1 MERKKIILELDL
13 VDGFEGI
20 YTNNED
26 NSIEKGK
33 LIVTKNDCMYHIIHR
48 QIDGFVNSIP
58 LPLELVEKYITKK
71 EVVEDKVKEITNSYT
86 SELNMLKSEL
96 INALQI
102 TIDKAI
108 NSINEKIKGDNTNLF
123 DIAKMVAVIQ
133 QPELMK
139 NLKE

>member
-13 VDGFEGI
+13 VDWFEGI
-20 YTNNED
+20 YNNDE
-26 NSIEKGK
+26 NNHIEKGK
-33 LIVTKNDCMYHIIHR
+33 LFVAKNDCMYHIMHR
-48 QIDGFVNSIP
+48 QIDGFVSSVA
-58 LPLELVEKYITKK
+58 LPLELVEKYITK
-71 EVVEDKVKEITNSYT
+71 EVVEDKVEEITNSYT
-86 SELNMLKSEL
+86 SELDMLKSEL

-108 NSINEKIKGDNTNLF
+108 NSKNEKIKGDNTNLL
-123 DIAKMVAVIQ
+123 DIAKMVAIVQ

>member
-13 VDGFEGI
+13 VDWFDGI
-20 YTNNED
+20 YTDNED

-58 LPLELVEKYITKK
+58 LPLEIVEKYITK
-71 EVVEDKVKEITNSYT
+71 EVVEDKVEEITNSYT
-86 SELNMLKSEL
+86 CELDMLKSEL

-102 TIDKAI
+102 TIDKVI
-108 NSINEKIKGDNTNLF
+108 NSKNEKIKGDNNNLI

-139 NLKE
+139 NLNE

>member
-1 MERKKIILELDL
+1 METKKIILELDL
-13 VDGFEGI
+13 VDWFDGI
-20 YTNNED
+20 FIDNED

-33 LIVTKNDCMYHIIHR
+33 LVITKNDCMYQIIHR
-48 QIDGFVNSIP
+48 QIDGYINSIP
-58 LPLELVEKYITKK
+58 LPLEIVEKYITK
-71 EVVEDKVKEITNSYT
+71 EVVEDKVEEITNSYT
-86 SELNMLKSEL
+86 SELYMLKSEL

-108 NSINEKIKGDNTNLF
+108 NSKNEKIKGDNNNLI

-139 NLKE
+139 NLNE

>member
-13 VDGFEGI
+13 VDWFEDI
-20 YTNNED
+20 YNNDES
-26 NSIEKGK
+26 NHIEKGK

-48 QIDGFVNSIP
+48 QIDGFVNSVP
-58 LPLELVEKYITKK
+58 LPLELVEKYITK
-71 EVVEDKVKEITNSYT
+71 EVVEDKVEEITNSYI

-96 INALQI
+96 INALQV
-102 TIDKAI
+102 TVGNAI
-108 NSINEKIKGDNTNLF
+108 NSKNEKTKGDNNNLI

-139 NLKE
+139 NLKD